1 MSTMRD
7 PDVRRAVAQYLSGTL
22 TEAEA
27 ARQAGIPRVQLR
39 EYARTCGI
47 VASPPDDPKP
57 PVNAEN

>member
-1 MSTMRD
+1 MIKD

-27 ARQAGIPRVQLR
+27 AREAEIPRVQLR

-47 VASPPDDPKP
+47 VASPPDKPKSTL
-57 PVNAEN
+57 NTER

>member
-1 MSTMRD
+1 M
-7 PDVRRAVAQYLSGTL
+7 AQYLSGTL